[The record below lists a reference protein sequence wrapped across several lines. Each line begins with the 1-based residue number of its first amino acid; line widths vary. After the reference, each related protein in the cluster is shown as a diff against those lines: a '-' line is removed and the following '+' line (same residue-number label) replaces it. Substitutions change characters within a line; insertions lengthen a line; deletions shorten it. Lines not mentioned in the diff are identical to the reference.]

1 MLKPSVLS
9 YYMSEERKE
18 KKGSIAL
25 DKHCCVEVQP
35 RAQLGDSRLFR
46 PLEGGPRNTQ
56 FHIPEHGRACPVA
69 EEDKVGY
76 RG

>member
-25 DKHCCVEVQP
+25 DKHCCVEVRPRSAQGQQTQETPSSPGEENARIQHLTSRGRGTQP
-35 RAQLGDSRLFR
+35 CG
-46 PLEGGPRNTQ
+46 
-56 FHIPEHGRACPVA
+56 
-69 EEDKVGY
+69 
-76 RG
+76 